1 MNKFIKHS
9 IHNFNSTAILL
20 LLIMQITSKGVIA
33 QNINIPNKT
42 GPMDL
47 EVNSFT
53 GNLFFSRNDVFVP
66 ARMFNLS
73 ITFHYNSFNFDSNK
87 GYGNGWSFIYDIRY
101 MNDTANGKRILWGDG
116 REDSYQFTG
125 SAYKAPAGF
134 FSVLQEYQSGK
145 FSLTETDGTAWFFD
159 NALHKRLTRIQEPNG
174 NFINFNYADTLLT
187 SLTNNAG
194 QTISFAYDSKGRLIT
209 VTDAIAAPSRSWSY
223 SYDASNNL
231 LQVTDPLGGK
241 YNYSYLINGP
251 VKSVTDKNSNVV
263 DIIYYNDFT
272 VSEMI
277 GCNKRMSFSYDTV
290 QKATV
295 VTDYLESGTN
305 QVTKYFF
312 NSSGGNTWLSGM
324 TSNCCGFD
332 MKFEYD
338 AQGNKLKETDAN
350 GNITTYTYDAK
361 GNVLSITDA
370 LNQTSTFTYSP
381 DYNKITSITDPKG
394 FVTTISYDS
403 KGNAIQI
410 AEPGNIV
417 YTATYNSNG
426 EITSS
431 TNPRGQ
437 TYTYTYDAYGNPLT
451 VNGPNGFTAAF
462 GFDARG
468 NMISFTD
475 PNSNTNNLQY
485 DLLSRIKQL
494 TDPLNNSIQM
504 SYDAMNNPI
513 SVKNKNNE
521 SSLIKSDA
529 SNRITQFTDA
539 MGKKTTITYDGMDN
553 IVTMTNAA
561 DNITTFSYDSRNRIS
576 SVKDAEGNQ
585 ITFDYDAKGNMI
597 DAYLPD
603 GQRYNYS
610 YDALDRIQK
619 ITDAAG
625 NLAQIEYD
633 VNHNITKITNATGT
647 AMHLSYD
654 SLNRIR
660 KMTDPLGNSVELTYD
675 KNGNIT
681 SFKDR
686 KGSISNIV
694 YDNRDRITGY
704 TDENGAVT
712 TVGYDAAGNVVSLRD
727 ANNNTTTY
735 TYDAL
740 NRVRRMTYAD
750 GSFSEYTYD
759 VKNNITARRL
769 TNGTIINYGYDT
781 LNRVISKT
789 LPDGQVYSYTYDAI
803 GRLTSATNAAG
814 TILFTYDALNRIT
827 SESFN
832 GRTVRYNY
840 SISGRTQTTIYPD
853 SSVITKTFDIRNR
866 LISIKKNEVPLVSYQ
881 YNNADQVISKTYANG
896 VTTNM
901 QYDFANRL
909 TNISTGAFQNIS
921 FTYDAN
927 GNKTIVTRNNANK
940 SEQFT
945 YDSGNRLTGYKQ
957 GTPGGPYVINNNY
970 TYDALGNRTTL
981 VSNSITTNY
990 TTNNLNQMLTSN
1002 NGVQNIN
1009 YTFDANGNVIY
1020 DGKFHKTYDAEK
1032 RLVKDSASPA
1042 AVLTYVY
1049 DAMGRRVTKRLN
1061 GNALNYTYAG
1071 LEQIEERNGSGTLLN
1086 RTIFTHFLEPVVNE
1100 KGNLPFYYHAN
1111 DLMSVEFLTNVAG
1124 SLAEQ
1129 YEYDVYGR
1137 QTIYDGA
1144 GNPITG
1150 SSTGNRFGF
1159 TGQVYDSATASNK
1172 FFFREY
1178 NPATGLFNQR
1188 DLIGYADGM
1197 GLYQYVHNNPANG
1210 VDVFGLDDNAAAS
1223 MVDFIGNSVGNANS
1237 ISPLL
1242 SEIIPETVEYIVRSQ
1257 NGQQVLRIGEYTR
1270 ELGLGAQAFNG
1281 TLKILNSTGLTFIL
1295 TPVNIV
1301 GTVMSYN
1308 KLRDP
1313 CATTGQKTDAAIS
1326 TFSGGLNSVMGLY
1339 VIGRFTSF
1347 FGGTAALGNISNLFL
1362 SNPISQ
1368 GAILRGSLSV
1378 GLDAAGSSFGTFS
1391 GSTLVS
1397 QAGAGGLL
1405 SSLAGGLAIYSLA
1418 NIGWQKLTMQSF
1430 AETGESIDLP
1440 IVDALATFDFSQKPK
1455 EANRH
1460 MMKYHFDK
1468 YFEAKRKVD
1477 AKGSR
1482 GGGGHWKVPKP
1493 GGKNNPCDQSG
1504 GTQKPPRYRW
1514 NPVTG
1519 KYEVIASND
1528 PNEII
1533 GPAGEPN
1540 KRWVSVKDRLSY
1552 TVTYENDKTAT
1563 APAKYVKVVVPV
1575 HNKMDAA
1582 SFELKNLG
1590 FNSLTFTVPPATAS
1604 NYQRLDCRDSL
1615 GLFVDMTAGYDVI
1628 NNNFFWEF
1636 QSIDPLTLLPPADP
1650 LKGFLLRQDSSNSL
1664 YGHGFVNFSIKPVIH
1679 AQTLDSILAQA
1690 FIIFDTNDTIPT
1702 NIEKNTIDAVP
1713 PTSNMN
1719 SLGTNYTGSIPLS
1732 WTGADDPGGCG
1743 IRFYTLYVSTDGI
1756 NFSIIRSGITRR
1768 DTVFTGNPNVR
1779 YYFFVLATDS
1789 VGNTETLRPNA
1800 IQSTLLGGALPVTW
1814 LYFNGKTINKNN
1826 VLEWATASEQNTK
1839 EFIIE
1844 RSFNAVNFSKIGT
1857 VKAAGN
1863 TATTSNYNYTDYDI
1877 DRLNQPVM
1885 YYRLRQMDLD
1895 GRFSYSNIIR
1905 LTYNATEKTKTL
1917 VYPNPTNGLL
1927 TIVVADQKLI
1937 GTLARVYDESG
1948 RLLQS
1953 VKITATAQTINL
1965 TSYLGG
1971 IYFIILE
1978 NKESLKIIKK

>member
-20 LLIMQITSKGVIA
+20 LLIMQISSNGVIA

-47 EVNSFT
+47 GVNSLT
-53 GNLFFSRNDVFVP
+53 GNLFFSRSDVFVP

-134 FSVLQEYQSGK
+134 FSILQEYQSGK
-145 FSLTETDGTAWFFD
+145 FSLTETDGTTWFFD

-209 VTDAIAAPSRSWSY
+209 VTDAIVAPSRSWSY

-277 GCNKRMSFSYDTV
+277 GCNKRMSFSYDTA

-410 AEPGNIV
+410 TEPGNIV
-417 YTATYNSNG
+417 YTAAYNSNG

-475 PNSNTNNLQY
+475 PNSNTSNMQY
-485 DLLSRIKQL
+485 DILSRMKQL
-494 TDPLNNSIQM
+494 TDPLNHNIQV
-504 SYDAMNNPI
+504 SYDAMDNPTVI
-513 SVKNKNNE
+513 KNKNNE
-521 SSLIKSDA
+521 NSLLKFDA
-529 SNRITQFTDA
+529 SNRMAQFTDA
-539 MGKKTTITYDGMDN
+539 MGKTTTVAYDGMDN
-553 IVTMTNAA
+553 IIAITNAA
-561 DNITTFSYDSRNRIS
+561 GNTTTFSYDSRNRLSGI
-576 SVKDAEGNQ
+576 KDAEGNL
-585 ITFDYDAKGNMI
+585 ITYNYDANGNI
-597 DAYLPD
+597 INTQFPN
-603 GQRYNYS
+603 GQQYNYT
-610 YDALDRIQK
+610 YDALDRIK
-619 ITDAAG
+619 TITDATS

-633 VNHNITKITNATGT
+633 PNDNITKITNATG
-647 AMHLSYD
+647 AVMQFSYD

-660 KMTDPLGNSVELTYD
+660 KITDPLGNHVELSYD
-675 KNGNIT
+675 KNGNVT

-727 ANNNTTTY
+727 ANSNTTTY

-759 VKNNITARRL
+759 VKNNVTARRL
-769 TNGTIINYGYDT
+769 TNGTIINYSYDT
-781 LNRVISKT
+781 LNRLISKT
-789 LPDGQVYSYTYDAI
+789 LPDGQVHTYTYDAI

-814 TILFTYDALNRIT
+814 TVTLTYDVLNRIT

-840 SISGRTQTTIYPD
+840 SISGRTQTTTYPD
-853 SSVITKTFDIRNR
+853 SSVVTKTFDTRNR
-866 LISIKKNEVPLVSYQ
+866 LVSIQKNGTAIVSYQ
-881 YNNADQVISKTYANG
+881 YNNANQLISKTFANG

-927 GNKTIVTRNNANK
+927 GNKTTVTRNNANK

-945 YDSGNRLTGYKQ
+945 YDNGNRLTAYRQ
-957 GTPGGPYVINNNY
+957 GPAGGPFVINNSY

-981 VSNSITTNY
+981 VSNGITTNY
-990 TTNNLNQMLTSN
+990 TVNNLNQMLNSN

-1009 YTFDANGNVIY
+1009 YTYDANGNLSY
-1020 DGKFHKTYDAEK
+1020 DGKFYKTYDAEK
-1032 RLVKDSASPA
+1032 RLLKDSASPA

-1049 DAMGRRVTKRLN
+1049 DAMGRRVTKNLN

-1071 LEQIEERNGSGTLLN
+1071 LEQIEERNAGGVLLN
-1086 RTIFTHFLEPVVNE
+1086 RTIFNHFLEPVVNE

-1111 DLMSVEFLTNVAG
+1111 DLMSVEFLTNAAG
-1124 SLAEQ
+1124 TLAEQ
-1129 YEYDVYGR
+1129 YEYDVYGK

-1210 VDVFGLDDNAAAS
+1210 VDVWGLEEDPCKHDKDKIKLVTGRMAFLEVKIATKGGVDGKNA
-1223 MVDFIGNSVGNANS
+1223 VDFGYDGRNFVTGYISSMTGVLNWSLGTSWINYGRQADSRFYSDYYNSDVGNNNFFFMGKSMKSWEVNYYFTNS
-1237 ISPLL
+1237 ALRNAGFSETSSGAYTNNWNTGKAVL
-1242 SEIIPETVEYIVRSQ
+1242 SGIKNRSYKAFQDRMKEGIIKNEMVQKAFENNPKDLIWLKKEDDFEE
-1257 NGQQVLRIGEYTR
+1257 NEFGQ
-1270 ELGLGAQAFNG
+1270 FW
-1281 TLKILNSTGLTFIL
+1281 
-1295 TPVNIV
+1295 PVI
-1301 GTVMSYN
+1301 
-1308 KLRDP
+1308 
-1313 CATTGQKTDAAIS
+1313 
-1326 TFSGGLNSVMGLY
+1326 
-1339 VIGRFTSF
+1339 
-1347 FGGTAALGNISNLFL
+1347 
-1362 SNPISQ
+1362 NP
-1368 GAILRGSLSV
+1368 
-1378 GLDAAGSSFGTFS
+1378 
-1391 GSTLVS
+1391 
-1397 QAGAGGLL
+1397 
-1405 SSLAGGLAIYSLA
+1405 
-1418 NIGWQKLTMQSF
+1418 K
-1430 AETGESIDLP
+1430 TGEISREFFRKRNLTKKQ
-1440 IVDALATFDFSQKPK
+1440 LERYK
-1455 EANRH
+1455 EWA
-1460 MMKYHFDK
+1460 
-1468 YFEAKRKVD
+1468 RKNC
-1477 AKGSR
+1477 
-1482 GGGGHWKVPKP
+1482 PQ
-1493 GGKNNPCDQSG
+1493 NNSG
-1504 GTQKPPRYRW
+1504 GTQKPPKYRW
-1514 NPVTG
+1514 NPITG

-1533 GPAGEPN
+1533 GPTGEPD
-1540 KRWVSVKDRLSY
+1540 KRWVSVKDRLPY

-1713 PTSNMN
+1713 PTSNMS

-1743 IRFYTLYVSTDGI
+1743 VRFYTLYVSTDGI

-1768 DTVFTGNPNVR
+1768 DTVFTGTPNVR

-1789 VGNTETLRPNA
+1789 VGNTETLRANA

-1844 RSFNAVNFSKIGT
+1844 RSVNAVNFSKIGT
-1857 VKAAGN
+1857 VKAAGS

-1937 GTLARVYDESG
+1937 GSLARVYDESG

>member
-20 LLIMQITSKGVIA
+20 LLIMQISSNDVIA

-47 EVNSFT
+47 EVNSLT

-159 NALHKRLTRIQEPNG
+159 NATHKRLTRIQEPNG

-209 VTDAIAAPSRSWSY
+209 VTDAIAAPARSWSY

-241 YNYSYLINGP
+241 YNYNYLINGP

-277 GCNKRMSFSYDTV
+277 GCNKRMSFSYDTA

-338 AQGNKLKETDAN
+338 AQGNKIKETDAN

-381 DYNKITSITDPKG
+381 DYNKVTSITDPKG

-403 KGNAIQI
+403 KGNAVQI
-410 AEPGNIV
+410 TEPGNIV
-417 YTATYNSNG
+417 YTAAYNSNG

-451 VNGPNGFTAAF
+451 VNGPNGFTATF

-475 PNSNTNNLQY
+475 PNSNTSNMQY
-485 DLLSRIKQL
+485 DILSRMKQL
-494 TDPLNNSIQM
+494 TDPLNHNIQV
-504 SYDAMNNPI
+504 SYDAMDNPTI
-513 SVKNKNNE
+513 IKNKNNE
-521 SSLIKSDA
+521 NSLLKFDA
-529 SNRITQFTDA
+529 SNRMAQFTDA
-539 MGKKTTITYDGMDN
+539 MGKKTTVTYDGMDN
-553 IVTMTNAA
+553 IIAITNAA
-561 DNITTFSYDSRNRIS
+561 GNTTTFSYDSRNRLSGI
-576 SVKDAEGNQ
+576 KDAEGNL
-585 ITFDYDAKGNMI
+585 ITYNYDANGNI
-597 DAYLPD
+597 ISTHFPN
-603 GQRYNYS
+603 GQQYNYT
-610 YDALDRIQK
+610 YDALDRIK
-619 ITDAAG
+619 TITDATS

-633 VNHNITKITNATGT
+633 PNDNITKITNATG
-647 AMHLSYD
+647 AVMQFSYD

-660 KMTDPLGNSVELTYD
+660 KITDPLGNHVELSYD
-675 KNGNIT
+675 KNGNVT

-759 VKNNITARRL
+759 VKNNVTARRL
-769 TNGTIINYGYDT
+769 TNGTIINYSYDT
-781 LNRVISKT
+781 LNRLISKT
-789 LPDGQVYSYTYDAI
+789 LPDGQVHTYTYDAI

-814 TILFTYDALNRIT
+814 TVTLTYDVLNRIT

-840 SISGRTQTTIYPD
+840 SISSRTQTTTYPD
-853 SSVITKTFDIRNR
+853 SSVVTKTFDTRNR
-866 LISIKKNEVPLVSYQ
+866 LVSIQKNGTAIVSYQ
-881 YNNADQVISKTYANG
+881 YNNANQLISKTFANG

-927 GNKTIVTRNNANK
+927 GNKTTVTRNNANK

-945 YDSGNRLTGYKQ
+945 YDNGNRLTAYREG
-957 GTPGGPYVINNNY
+957 PAGGPYVINNSY

-981 VSNSITTNY
+981 VSNGITTNY
-990 TTNNLNQMLTSN
+990 TVNNLNQMLSSN
-1002 NGVQNIN
+1002 NAVQNIN
-1009 YTFDANGNVIY
+1009 YMYDANGNLSY
-1020 DGKFHKTYDAEK
+1020 DGKFYKTYDAEK
-1032 RLVKDSASPA
+1032 RLLKDSASPA

-1049 DAMGRRVTKRLN
+1049 DAMGRRVTKNLN

-1071 LEQIEERNGSGTLLN
+1071 FEQIEERNAGGVLLN
-1086 RTIFTHFLEPVVNE
+1086 RTIFNHFLEPVVNE

-1111 DLMSVEFLTNVAG
+1111 DLMSVEFLTNAAG
-1124 SLAEQ
+1124 ILAEQ
-1129 YEYDVYGR
+1129 YEYDIYGK

-1188 DLIGYADGM
+1188 DLIGYGDGM

-1210 VDVFGLDDNAAAS
+1210 VDVFGLEESWEQILVPTNE
-1223 MVDFIGNSVGNANS
+1223 
-1237 ISPLL
+1237 P
-1242 SEIIPETVEYIVRSQ
+1242 
-1257 NGQQVLRIGEYTR
+1257 GQG
-1270 ELGLGAQAFNG
+1270 
-1281 TLKILNSTGLTFIL
+1281 
-1295 TPVNIV
+1295 
-1301 GTVMSYN
+1301 
-1308 KLRDP
+1308 DP
-1313 CATTGQKTDAAIS
+1313 CKHDKNKVRYITQNEILREKRQRILDLTDKRNLGNNDKFGAADS
-1326 TFSGGLNSVMGLY
+1326 RFYTSLNVEQ
-1339 VIGRFTSF
+1339 
-1347 FGGTAALGNISNLFL
+1347 FGGTNYYFEGKVQKNYEVNYFFTAYAQGNDGSFYISAALKTRIWLLGKPLIN
-1362 SNPISQ
+1362 
-1368 GAILRGSLSV
+1368 RSLDLQSV
-1378 GLDAAGSSFGTFS
+1378 GEGLTSGNRTTNTKKGWIEGQNDIKSGLDIYKDENNSIFPSQNKKTIKNPQFEKFDNMRNEFGEWWPMINPQTKEMSYEFFPYKYVRL
-1391 GSTLVS
+1391 GR
-1397 QAGAGGLL
+1397 LL
-1405 SSLAGGLAIYSLA
+1405 AFQDYI
-1418 NIGWQKLTMQSF
+1418 K
-1430 AETGESIDLP
+1430 
-1440 IVDALATFDFSQKPK
+1440 
-1455 EANRH
+1455 
-1460 MMKYHFDK
+1460 KYCP
-1468 YFEAKRKVD
+1468 E
-1477 AKGSR
+1477 
-1482 GGGGHWKVPKP
+1482 
-1493 GGKNNPCDQSG
+1493 NNSG
-1504 GTQKPPRYRW
+1504 GTQKRPGFIF

-1533 GPAGEPN
+1533 GPAGEPD
-1540 KRWVSVKDRLSY
+1540 KRWVSVKDRLPY

-1713 PTSNMN
+1713 PTSNMS

-1743 IRFYTLYVSTDGI
+1743 VRFYTLYVSTDGI

-1863 TATTSNYNYTDYDI
+1863 TATNSNYNYTDYDI

-1927 TIVVADQKLI
+1927 TIVVADHKLI

-1948 RLLQS
+1948 KLLQS

-1971 IYFIILE
+1971 IYFIVLE